1 MAGLGEVGGL
11 AVGDWLGLLRV
22 RVQVVGFLD
31 FFLHLMMLRIKIMRE
46 HGGNLRI
53 ELFPISFFKV

>member
-22 RVQVVGFLD
+22 RVQVVRFLD

-46 HGGNLRI
+46 HGGNL
-53 ELFPISFFKV
+53 KN